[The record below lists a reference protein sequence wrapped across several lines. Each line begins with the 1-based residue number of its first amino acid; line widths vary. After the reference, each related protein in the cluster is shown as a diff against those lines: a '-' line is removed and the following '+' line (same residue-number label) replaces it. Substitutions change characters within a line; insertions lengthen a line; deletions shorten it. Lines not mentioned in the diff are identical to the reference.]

1 MAMGKRTGRK
11 DAAAPERVERLE
23 ASDVNSLIEKLL
35 KVRVDCSISPL
46 SFGKEMT
53 EFLKKEVGVDR
64 ETIVVIRD
72 GIPKIFEE
80 SDAVPR
86 PIIRSGA
93 GHSPDCPAVTGKP
106 LFTMKSAPESICNEC
121 KPGCR
126 VGQPMLRIPV
136 FLNDRI
142 TSVITL
148 SFKSTAAIS
157 NELFVKTLANTL
169 ALEVKSFQQSRV
181 IALLE
186 IMDNITGVYNH
197 RYFIKAL
204 QQEIDRSRRYD
215 HMFTLFIADMD
226 YFRDFN
232 DMYGHDVGDLMLHE
246 AAMKMKSCIRT
257 TDLIARFSGQQFAL
271 ILTET
276 GPSGVLSVKRKL
288 RTAVSKIALNVP
300 NHDKPL
306 TASISLGHAV
316 FPVDATMPSR
326 LIFSADS
333 AMRAEKNSRKPR
345 HHKQ

>member
-1 MAMGKRTGRK
+1 MAIGKRAGRK
-11 DAAAPERVERLE
+11 SAETPGKQGAAANV
-23 ASDVNSLIEKLL
+23 DYDKLIQTLL
-35 KVRVDCSISPL
+35 QVRVDCSISPL
-46 SFGKEMT
+46 SFGKEMSD
-53 EFLKKEVGVDR
+53 FLKREVGVDR
-64 ETIVVIRD
+64 ESIVVLRD
-72 GIPKIFEE
+72 GIPKIFDET
-80 SDAVPR
+80 DVVPVS
-86 PIIRSGA
+86 ILRSGA
-93 GHSPDCPAVTGKP
+93 GHSPDCPAVTGKT
-106 LFTMKSAPESICNEC
+106 LFTLKSEPTSICNEC

-148 SFKSTAAIS
+148 SFKNTGAIS
-157 NELFVKTLANTL
+157 NHVFVNSLSNKL
-169 ALEVKSFQQSRV
+169 ALEVKSFQQSRI

-186 IMDNITGVYNH
+186 ILDNVTGVYNH

-215 HMFTLFIADMD
+215 HEFTLFFADMD

-232 DMYGHDVGDLMLHE
+232 DKYGHDVGDLMLRE

-288 RTAVSKIALNVP
+288 KTAVSKIALNVP
-300 NHDKPL
+300 GHDAPL

-326 LIFSADS
+326 LIFCADN

-345 HHKQ
+345 SKK